1 LAASTKVKIFERM
14 DLNLKAVTGG
24 GREQEQGHV
33 SLLIPFMYIEK
44 ANALAL
50 VAGDTNLKLQSKF
63 RSLQDL
69 EPLVEVFIGKSTSLE
84 DKAAIVE

>member
-1 LAASTKVKIFERM
+1 MKIFERM
-14 DLNLKAVTGG
+14 DLNLKAITGG

-33 SLLIPFMYIEK
+33 SLLIPFINIEK

-50 VAGDTNLKLQSKF
+50 MTGDTNLKLQSKF

-69 EPLVEVFIGKSTSLE
+69 EPVLEIFIGKSTSLA

>member
-1 LAASTKVKIFERM
+1 M